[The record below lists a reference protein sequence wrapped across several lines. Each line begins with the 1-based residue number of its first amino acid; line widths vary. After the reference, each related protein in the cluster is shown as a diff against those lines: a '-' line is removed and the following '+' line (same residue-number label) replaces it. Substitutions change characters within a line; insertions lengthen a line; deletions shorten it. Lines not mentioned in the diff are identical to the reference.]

1 MSIRASFSHKTGN
14 FLCCGYGGTISRS
27 RENANDLE
35 PNPRDHPAQ
44 NDRRRPVHARGA
56 QRKAQADPCAE
67 GVVGEPVAVSKSVA
81 FCIIGAEFFSVE
93 KFPASLKRSSCSGTW
108 STGER
113 RIY

>member
-44 NDRRRPVHARGA
+44 NDRRRPVHARGL
-56 QRKAQADPCAE
+56 QRKGQADPYPE
-67 GVVGEPVAVSKSVA
+67 GLAGEPPAISESVA
-81 FCIIGAEFFSVE
+81 SWDYHEGQILA
-93 KFPASLKRSSCSGTW
+93 LHW
-108 STGER
+108 SR
-113 RIY
+113 RLVSAR